1 MAVVYLA
8 HHVTLQRH
16 VALKVLRPLLAKS
29 DRAIGRFARE
39 AKAASLLDHDN
50 IVSVLDFGLAAEGF
64 YYLAME
70 YVAGTPLDNA
80 IERSAPLGAARA
92 VHIAAQIAAGAAHG
106 HERGIVH
113 RDLKPENVM
122 LTSRGSDEDFVK
134 IVDFGLAK
142 PTMGAA
148 LGPAITQPGDLF
160 GTPFYMAPELW
171 RSAEVDARADI
182 YALGIV
188 VYEML
193 CGEGPFR
200 GDSPV
205 ELMNQHLNAEPAPP
219 SSRARGAGVLPP
231 LDEIVLRCLR
241 KDPEARFESMRALG
255 AALETV
261 WQILAAGAS
270 GDGRTHGGAA
280 SATYRGATLGA
291 TRYEPASVD
300 AVWDGPILAEEITHL
315 QALRQRRLAEVA
327 DALWPSTLPDRVG
340 ALRTEIAALE
350 ERALGTGQRIA
361 VLRADLEEVVSTAR
375 AQEAELRAGVV
386 DANIA
391 RAAQRNTSLA
401 ELAPEELQT
410 TVQHYDPLVRLRGA
424 ERRLAT
430 FGARSLEERLRREVS
445 LGDIFG
451 ELTYIER
458 ELGKRYEELGALV
471 QDAGAGRPELRRLLV
486 AFGEVE
492 GALASYEALLA
503 MWQSGH

>member
-16 VALKVLRPLLAKS
+16 VALKVLRPVLAKN

-50 IVSVLDFGLAAEGF
+50 IVSVLDFGLAVEGF

-70 YVAGTPLDNA
+70 YVAGTPLDGE
-80 IERSAPLGAARA
+80 IDRSAPFAASRA

-113 RDLKPENVM
+113 RDLKPDNVM
-122 LTSRGSDEDFVK
+122 LTTHGSDPDFVK

-160 GTPFYMAPELW
+160 GTPYYMAPELW
-171 RSAEVDARADI
+171 RSDAADARADI
-182 YALGIV
+182 YALGIIL
-188 VYEML
+188 YEML

-205 ELMNQHLNAEPAPP
+205 ELMNQHLQAEPAPP
-219 SSRARGAGVLPP
+219 SSRGGGAEVLPP

-241 KDPEARFESMRALG
+241 KDPGERFDSMRSLG
-255 AALETV
+255 TSLETV
-261 WQILAAGAS
+261 AQILSAGVVGEGRSRLGGAS
-270 GDGRTHGGAA
+270 V
-280 SATYRGATLGA
+280 TYGGATLGA

-300 AVWDGPILAEEITHL
+300 AVWDGPVLAEEITHL
-315 QALRQRRLAEVA
+315 QSLRQRRLAEVA

-350 ERALGTGQRIA
+350 DRALATGQRIA
-361 VLRADLEEVVSTAR
+361 LLRAELDEVVSTTR
-375 AQEAELRAGVV
+375 VHEAELRAEVL

-391 RAAQRNTSLA
+391 RAAERNESLSEISGA
-401 ELAPEELQT
+401 T

-424 ERRLAT
+424 ERRLKA
-430 FGARSLEERLRREVS
+430 FGTRSLEERLRREVE
-445 LGDIFG
+445 LVDLFG
-451 ELTYIER
+451 KLTYVER

-471 QDAGAGRPELRRLLV
+471 QEAGAQRPELRRMLV
-486 AFGEVE
+486 AYGEVE
-492 GALASYEALLA
+492 GALASYEALLE
-503 MWQSGH
+503 MWQSAH